1 MMMIIM
7 ITVMMMMMM
16 TGAGGNHGY
25 DAEVHNRSIT
35 SGPAGYPST
44 QVFYEWRGVL
54 AGVGALNCYLTLG
67 LMRGKKEDRQ
77 SPKRG
82 AYC

>member
-1 MMMIIM
+1 M
-7 ITVMMMMMM
+7 
-16 TGAGGNHGY
+16 
-25 DAEVHNRSIT
+25 
-35 SGPAGYPST
+35 

-77 SPKRG
+77 SPREVLTVNNKASFSCGNKMARG
-82 AYC
+82 KVSNY